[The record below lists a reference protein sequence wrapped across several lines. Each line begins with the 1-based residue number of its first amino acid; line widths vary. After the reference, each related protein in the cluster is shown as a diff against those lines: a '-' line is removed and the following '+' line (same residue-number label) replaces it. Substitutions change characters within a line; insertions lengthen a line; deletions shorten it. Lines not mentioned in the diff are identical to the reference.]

1 MNSAKLA
8 DPSHVAPRWEYM
20 TSIASNPHSAHAQIQ
35 EWDPFGFDVVSCAQ
49 DSEGR
54 VTLLLRRSLPV
65 HGARQARWEYRFS
78 VASSL
83 EWAHDIVWNDTD
95 DWETVSFSHGPNATL
110 LILERHPV
118 MGPRWPDEVI
128 PVEVFPD
135 VEGPGARGLEAVP
148 LHGENLRRQR
158 EERRVTADGD

>member
-1 MNSAKLA
+1 MRRFGNGTHSVLTSLAARRTPRDGSHSCCVALCRCTEQVKLA
-8 DPSHVAPRWEYM
+8 G
-20 TSIASNPHSAHAQIQ
+20 N
-35 EWDPFGFDVVSCAQ
+35 
-49 DSEGR
+49 
-54 VTLLLRRSLPV
+54 L
-65 HGARQARWEYRFS
+65 FS
-78 VASSL
+78 VSSSL
-83 EWAHDIVWNDTD
+83 EWAHDVVWNDTD

-135 VEGPGARGLEAVP
+135 VADPGARGLEAVP